1 MNVTDEHF
9 ARIFRETFG
18 GRNKARCLPKGCTP
32 ITRMNKLR
40 KHFTQAVFTNTLRE
54 KKPFGRQKTIF
65 SATHRRVSRRIPS
78 VSRETAKKTGKTY
91 AFGCA
96 EQRDFLALPE

>member
-9 ARIFRETFG
+9 ARIFRETFS

-40 KHFTQAVFTNTLRE
+40 KHFTQVVFTNTLRE

-78 VSRETAKKTGKTY
+78 VSRETAKK
-91 AFGCA
+91 
-96 EQRDFLALPE
+96 